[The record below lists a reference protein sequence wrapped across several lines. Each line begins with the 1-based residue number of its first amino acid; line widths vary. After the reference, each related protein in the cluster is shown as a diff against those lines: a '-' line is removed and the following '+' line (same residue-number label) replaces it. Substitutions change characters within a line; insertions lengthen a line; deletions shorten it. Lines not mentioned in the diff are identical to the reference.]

1 MDAVRT
7 QWERSRNVVQTF
19 PSIPGLYY
27 VNEDHIKFVLR
38 WYYVNAVVS
47 TTLLSPYC
55 VLVRSRPHDDFF
67 EHVQN
72 SPTSTKTIK
81 IAPRPYRF
89 LLRSFYVVQV
99 RTASKR
105 FYIDVVGTWSSVTG
119 VYDFF
124 EHVQNLPTSTKTIKI
139 APRPYR
145 FLLRSF
151 YVVQVRTASKRFYID
166 VVGTWSSVTG
176 V

>member
-1 MDAVRT
+1 M
-7 QWERSRNVVQTF
+7 QTF

-27 VNEDHIKFVLR
+27 VNEDHIRFVLR
-38 WYYVNAVVS
+38 WYYVSAVVS
-47 TTLLSPYC
+47 TTLLSPHC
-55 VLVRSRPHDDFF
+55 VLVRSRPHYDFF

-81 IAPRPYRF
+81 IASRPYRF

-119 VYDFF
+119 VLMI
-124 EHVQNLPTSTKTIKI
+124 H
-139 APRPYR
+139 YR
-145 FLLRSF
+145 KKNDLLSKCKLLDK
-151 YVVQVRTASKRFYID
+151 QSEAVRVRVYI
-166 VVGTWSSVTG
+166 V
-176 V
+176 

>member
-1 MDAVRT
+1 M
-7 QWERSRNVVQTF
+7 QTF

-27 VNEDHIKFVLR
+27 VNEDHIRFVLR

-55 VLVRSRPHDDFF
+55 VLVRSRPHYDFF

-72 SPTSTKTIK
+72 SPTPTKTMK
-81 IAPRPYRF
+81 IASRPYRF
-89 LLRSFYVVQV
+89 LLRSYYVVQV

-119 VYDFF
+119 VLATHNQDKGK
-124 EHVQNLPTSTKTIKI
+124 PC
-139 APRPYR
+139 RPESDAANSVSDQR
-145 FLLRSF
+145 LHDIC
-151 YVVQVRTASKRFYID
+151 KRQIVIYPN
-166 VVGTWSSVTG
+166 
-176 V
+176 

>member
-19 PSIPGLYY
+19 PSLPGLYY
-27 VNEDHIKFVLR
+27 VNEDHIRFVLR

-55 VLVRSRPHDDFF
+55 VLVRSRPHYDFF

-72 SPTSTKTIK
+72 LPTSAKTLK

-105 FYIDVVGTWSSVTG
+105 FYIDVVGTWSSVTW
-119 VYDFF
+119 VLRPHYDFF
-124 EHVQNLPTSTKTIKI
+124 EHVQNSPTSTKTMKI
-139 APRPYR
+139 ASRPYR
-145 FLLRSF
+145 FLLRSY
-151 YVVQVRTASKRFYID
+151 YVVQV
-166 VVGTWSSVTG
+166 
-176 V
+176 

>member
-1 MDAVRT
+1 M
-7 QWERSRNVVQTF
+7 QTF
-19 PSIPGLYY
+19 LPIPGLYY
-27 VNEDHIKFVLR
+27 VSEDRIFFVLR

-55 VLVRSRPHDDFF
+55 VLVRSRPHYVYLTCSKFAHVNQDRTTLLSPYCVLVRSRSHYDYF

-81 IAPRPYRF
+81 IASRPYRF

-105 FYIDVVGTWSSVTG
+105 FYIDVVRTWSSVTG
-119 VYDFF
+119 VL
-124 EHVQNLPTSTKTIKI
+124 VTK
-139 APRPYR
+139 APVTPRQRPQRPY
-145 FLLRSF
+145 
-151 YVVQVRTASKRFYID
+151 YVLKT
-166 VVGTWSSVTG
+166 
-176 V
+176 

>member
-1 MDAVRT
+1 M
-7 QWERSRNVVQTF
+7 QTF

-27 VNEDHIKFVLR
+27 VHQDYIRFVLR

-55 VLVRSRPHDDFF
+55 VLISSRPHYDFF

-81 IAPRPYRF
+81 IASRPYRF
-89 LLRSFYVVQV
+89 LLRSFYVLQV
-99 RTASKR
+99 CTASKP

-119 VYDFF
+119 V
-124 EHVQNLPTSTKTIKI
+124 
-139 APRPYR
+139 
-145 FLLRSF
+145 
-151 YVVQVRTASKRFYID
+151 
-166 VVGTWSSVTG
+166 
-176 V
+176 